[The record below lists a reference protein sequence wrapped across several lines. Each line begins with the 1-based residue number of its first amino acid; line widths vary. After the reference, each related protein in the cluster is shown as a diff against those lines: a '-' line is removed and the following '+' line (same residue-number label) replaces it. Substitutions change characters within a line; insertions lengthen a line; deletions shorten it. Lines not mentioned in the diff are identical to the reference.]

1 MGSQKAT
8 APTVIMPAPTA
19 PSLYRSITTPEAFA
33 VGEKYLKS
41 LQDMGA
47 TSKASRIAAVGTDK
61 DLRETQEQTKYQA
74 AATYLSSLPKGD
86 KYLAET
92 TGIPKELLYKTATT
106 AASTIAD
113 EKQKDYFDAVKNNTT
128 APVTET
134 GSKLREFNRY
144 YNPSTQQHFYSSE
157 PDKELLGGFNKEGD
171 TAFKTF
177 DPSDTTAGA
186 STLYRLY
193 RPGDKPGGP
202 NHLFTTSKEERDSAI
217 AGGYNYE
224 GDVGKVYQT
233 AQADTQEVQRFY
245 NPEASQHMYTSD
257 LEEIK
262 GLEGKGYKRE
272 GSFFT
277 PTKAA
282 APAPAPATATATA
295 TAPATPSADVAAVEK
310 ARADLAAKAQAQAAG
325 TTPTPT
331 PAAGT
336 TPTPTPAAGTTPTPT
351 PAAKQF
357 LKDSVGK
364 NQIQEASSD
373 FFAGAPR
380 LNTLSTKG
388 GNDQGIFGTKD
399 YESATAS
406 SLPEAD
412 RFKDDEI
419 EKWLKEKNVPLGD
432 DIAANKFGGRL
443 AGQVFSQYS

>member
-47 TSKASRIAAVGTDK
+47 ASKASRIAAVGTDK

-113 EKQKDYFDAVKNNTT
+113 EKQKDYSDAVKNNTT
-128 APVTET
+128 PVTEA
-134 GSKLREFNRY
+134 GSKLRDFNRY
-144 YNPSTQQHFYSSE
+144 YNPSTQQHFYSST
-157 PDKELLGGFNKEGD
+157 PDKEFLSGYVKEGD
-171 TAFKTF
+171 TAFKTL

-202 NHLFTTSKEERDSAI
+202 NHLFTTSKEERDSAVSQ
-217 AGGYNYE
+217 GFNYE
-224 GDVGKVYQT
+224 GDVGKVYDT

-245 NPEASQHMYTSD
+245 NPELNRHMYTAD

-262 GLEGKGYKRE
+262 TLAGKGYNKE

-282 APAPAPATATATA
+282 ASASAPAPAPATA
-295 TAPATPSADVAAVEK
+295 PATPSEDVAAVEK
-310 ARADLAAKAQAQAAG
+310 ARADLLAKAATQNPVK
-325 TTPTPT
+325 TT
-331 PAAGT
+331 
-336 TPTPTPAAGTTPTPT
+336 
-351 PAAKQF
+351 
-357 LKDSVGK
+357 
-364 NQIQEASSD
+364 
-373 FFAGAPR
+373 
-380 LNTLSTKG
+380 
-388 GNDQGIFGTKD
+388 
-399 YESATAS
+399 
-406 SLPEAD
+406 
-412 RFKDDEI
+412 
-419 EKWLKEKNVPLGD
+419 
-432 DIAANKFGGRL
+432 
-443 AGQVFSQYS
+443 

>member
-47 TSKASRIAAVGTDK
+47 ASKASRIAAVGTDK

-113 EKQKDYFDAVKNNTT
+113 EKQKDYSDAVKNNTT
-128 APVTET
+128 PVTEA
-134 GSKLREFNRY
+134 GSKLRDFNRY
-144 YNPSTQQHFYSSE
+144 YNPSTQQHFYSST
-157 PDKELLGGFNKEGD
+157 PDKEFLSGYVKEGD
-171 TAFKTF
+171 TAFKTL

-193 RPGDKPGGP
+193 RPGDKPGGS
-202 NHLFTTSKEERDSAI
+202 NHLFTTSKEERDSAVSQ
-217 AGGYNYE
+217 GFNYE
-224 GDVGKVYQT
+224 GDVGKVYDT

-245 NPEASQHMYTSD
+245 NPELNRHMYTAD

-262 GLEGKGYKRE
+262 TLAGKGYNKE

-282 APAPAPATATATA
+282 ASAPAPATA
-295 TAPATPSADVAAVEK
+295 TAPATPSGDVAAVEK
-310 ARADLAAKAQAQAAG
+310 ARADLNAKAQAQ
-325 TTPTPT
+325 
-331 PAAGT
+331 AAGT

>member
-41 LQDMGA
+41 LKDMGA
-47 TSKASRIAAVGTDK
+47 ASKASRIAAVGTDE

-113 EKQKDYFDAVKNNTT
+113 EKQKDYFDAVKNTT
-128 APVTET
+128 TTPVTET

-171 TAFKTF
+171 TAFKTL

-202 NHLFTTSKEERDSAI
+202 NHLFTASKEERDSAI

-282 APAPAPATATATA
+282 AAPAPAPATATATA
-295 TAPATPSADVAAVEK
+295 TAPATPSEDVAAVEK
-310 ARADLAAKAQAQAAG
+310 ARADLLAKAAAQNPVK
-325 TTPTPT
+325 TT
-331 PAAGT
+331 
-336 TPTPTPAAGTTPTPT
+336 
-351 PAAKQF
+351 
-357 LKDSVGK
+357 
-364 NQIQEASSD
+364 
-373 FFAGAPR
+373 
-380 LNTLSTKG
+380 
-388 GNDQGIFGTKD
+388 
-399 YESATAS
+399 
-406 SLPEAD
+406 
-412 RFKDDEI
+412 
-419 EKWLKEKNVPLGD
+419 
-432 DIAANKFGGRL
+432 
-443 AGQVFSQYS
+443 

>member
-47 TSKASRIAAVGTDK
+47 ASKASRIAAVGTDK

-128 APVTET
+128 TPVTAT

-171 TAFKTF
+171 TAFKTL

-295 TAPATPSADVAAVEK
+295 PATPSADVAAVEK
-310 ARADLAAKAQAQAAG
+310 ARADLAAKAQAQ
-325 TTPTPT
+325 
-331 PAAGT
+331 AAGT